1 MNTLRLM
8 TLVFGAALVLL
19 SMDYALAEA
28 EKKTAKPAKKATTS
42 VHSKRQSAKVD
53 ALENRADAFF
63 KTNDAD
69 KDGKISHDEYM
80 MPYENRFKSTDT
92 NHDGFLLRTEL
103 KQYWQKRRSEHSK
116 KVRKAL
122 KKKPSE

>member
-1 MNTLRLM
+1 MKTLRLM

-19 SMDYALAEA
+19 SMHYALAEA
-28 EKKTAKPAKKATTS
+28 EKKARTS
-42 VHSKRQSAKVD
+42 VHSKGQPAKAD

-63 KTNDAD
+63 KTNDIN

-80 MPYENRFKSTDT
+80 MRYEERFKSTDT
-92 NHDGFLLRTEL
+92 NHDGFLLRAEL
-103 KQYWQKRRSEHSK
+103 KQYWQERRREHAK
-116 KVRKAL
+116 TIQKAL